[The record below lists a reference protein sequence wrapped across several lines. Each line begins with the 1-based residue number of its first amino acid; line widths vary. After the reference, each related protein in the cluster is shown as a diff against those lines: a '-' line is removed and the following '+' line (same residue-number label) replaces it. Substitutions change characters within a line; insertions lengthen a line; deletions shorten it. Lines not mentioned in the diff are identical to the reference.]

1 MVVMIFLVGDRVV
14 ILVLGVDVVLGVVVI
29 VRVFVLVLL
38 KRL

>member
-1 MVVMIFLVGDRVV
+1 MIVLVGDRVV
-14 ILVLGVDVVLGVVVI
+14 IIALGVHVVIGVVVI